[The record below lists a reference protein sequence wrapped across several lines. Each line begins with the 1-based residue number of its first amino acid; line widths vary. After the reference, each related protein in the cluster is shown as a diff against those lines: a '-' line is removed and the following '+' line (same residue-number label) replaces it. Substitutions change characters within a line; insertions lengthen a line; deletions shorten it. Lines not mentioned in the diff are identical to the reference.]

1 MHACMH
7 ACMHAGFYAYTPERA
22 MLGFS
27 FCISIS
33 LVWWDRSSIC
43 RLVTLDLIDVNALSV
58 VSVVVCALSLGV
70 SDVTR
75 LLLDFVDG
83 SVSWPISFFAR

>member
-1 MHACMH
+1 MHSVAH
-7 ACMHAGFYAYTPERA
+7 TPEW
-22 MLGFS
+22 LGFS
-27 FCISIS
+27 FRISIS

-43 RLVTLDLIDVNALSV
+43 RLVTLDLTDVAPPVL
-58 VSVVVCALSLGV
+58 SVVVCALSLGV

-83 SVSWPISFFAR
+83 SVSWAISFFAR